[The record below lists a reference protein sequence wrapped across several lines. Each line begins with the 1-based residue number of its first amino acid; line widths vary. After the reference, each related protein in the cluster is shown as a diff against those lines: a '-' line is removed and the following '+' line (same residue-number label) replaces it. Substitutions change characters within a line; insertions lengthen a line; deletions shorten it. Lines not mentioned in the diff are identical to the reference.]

1 LILAHPAV
9 FCRTRIAK
17 SVAASVF
24 HEMDHPLR
32 ITRLEQRVA
41 AVQAFAH
48 QPCSAD
54 FPAFVRSCGRA
65 AGRLARRLLSTTWRT
80 PQQPSITARCVLRNH
95 TSGPRSAGSRRLG
108 GECAHDC
115 VRASCSTVPPSLALA
130 SAKSCAQTKAWMACS
145 NAFGPSTKHVKSGP
159 PAARPKPSS
168 PHCEPCRC
176 APERTGCPTR
186 MDLGPHDLH
195 AIVLVDGQ
203 RRKAVSATKCCVVR
217 SNVVPS
223 VR

>member
-1 LILAHPAV
+1 
-9 FCRTRIAK
+9 
-17 SVAASVF
+17 
-24 HEMDHPLR
+24 MDHPLR

-115 VRASCSTVPPSLALA
+115 VRASCSTVPPSLALTSAPGCRSVNTGITQRSPSAA
-130 SAKSCAQTKAWMACS
+130 SDNLCVVPPDRISAGFVTESRQGTHPGFDLAPSDRRSCPGVDTLYVARHGTSRVMKKPGFE
-145 NAFGPSTKHVKSGP
+145 NAASESE
-159 PAARPKPSS
+159 PKGNC
-168 PHCEPCRC
+168 H
-176 APERTGCPTR
+176 
-186 MDLGPHDLH
+186 
-195 AIVLVDGQ
+195 I
-203 RRKAVSATKCCVVR
+203 AVSLW
-217 SNVVPS
+217 S
-223 VR
+223 V